1 MSIHNNEVAH
11 ALALAAKEINRG
23 MLWIVGGVV
32 VSIGAYLTAD
42 PGGSYLV
49 FWGAPLYGVIK
60 VWRGNRMKREIAK
73 IIGS

>member
-1 MSIHNNEVAH
+1 MSIHNNEVAY
-11 ALALAAKEINRG
+11 AFALAAKEINRG

-32 VSIGAYLTAD
+32 VSIGAYLSAD

-49 FWGAPLYGVIK
+49 FWGAPFYGVIK
-60 VWRGNRMKREIAK
+60 VWRGNRMKRELTK